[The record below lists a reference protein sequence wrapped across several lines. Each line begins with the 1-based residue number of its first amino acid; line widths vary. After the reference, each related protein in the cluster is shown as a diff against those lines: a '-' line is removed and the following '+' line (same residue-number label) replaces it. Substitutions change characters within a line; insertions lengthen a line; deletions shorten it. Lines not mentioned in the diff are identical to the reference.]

1 MNNSAKMLQ
10 DKTPSTNG
18 NLCQSGLELWT
29 KVSGVRSQ
37 ADPFS
42 CRPIWNLA
50 FHEAYS
56 PKRQIFIQGGL
67 DGLAVMAEKHQPNG
81 SSILTPV
88 EPHWFFGSSM
98 IGNRS
103 LEAANDLITSYLS
116 ENKHKLSAVVVSGV
130 RPRSKGAHNLRNKFE
145 DRFTLIKHSRKTLCA
160 ASLKDGFDGYL
171 SRRSS
176 NTRKGLKKAY
186 RKAESAEVYFERKCP
201 NSAREVK
208 STFDRMIDV
217 EMKSWKGAALG
228 MATGQPC
235 AFYRTMMRKLTEEK
249 QARVIFAKIA
259 DQDIGYIFGGVCE
272 HVYRGQ
278 QFSFARSHEDLSLG
292 NLLQAEKVRWLCEE
306 KIERY
311 DMGPIT
317 GRRMGYKAHWAEKR
331 MHIETWMM
339 KNV

>member
-1 MNNSAKMLQ
+1 MNNSTKILQ
-10 DKTPSTNG
+10 DNIPNTKGYLSR
-18 NLCQSGLELWT
+18 SDLELWT
-29 KVSGVRSQ
+29 KVSGARSQ

-56 PKRQIFIQGGL
+56 PKRHIFIQGGL

-98 IGNRS
+98 IGEHS
-103 LEAANDLITSYLS
+103 LEAANDLITNYLS
-116 ENKHKLSAVVVSGV
+116 KNKQKLSAVVVSGV
-130 RPRSKGAHNLRNKFE
+130 RPRSKRAHDLRNKFE
-145 DRFTLIKHSRKTLCA
+145 DRFTLIKHSKKTLCA

-171 SRRSS
+171 SRRSR
-176 NTRKGLKKAY
+176 NTRKGLKRAY
-186 RKAESAEVYFERKCP
+186 RKAQSAEVSFERKSP
-201 NSAREVK
+201 NTVSEVK

-235 AFYRTMMRKLTEEK
+235 AFYRTMMRKLAQAK
-249 QARVIFAKIA
+249 QARVIFAKMA

-278 QFSFARSHEDLSLG
+278 QFSFARSHEELSLG
-292 NLLQAEKVRWLCEE
+292 NLLQAEKIRWLCED

-331 MHIETWMM
+331 MHIETDV
-339 KNV
+339 NP